1 MADDRVPLRTD
12 AKIREVASCCN
23 TASAKWA
30 RRLTV
35 VVVYYGVAC
44 LFYCHVE
51 GWSILQ
57 ACYWTTVTVTTVGYG
72 DVVPTT
78 RAGKLFG
85 IPFILFGLVV
95 IFQVMYSVA
104 GNIIDAAAAAKRKRR
119 ARAGRPES
127 IESTSR
133 RHLRT
138 VLVSVGSIAGT
149 LLCGALYMWATHE
162 FSFVDSIWW
171 SFVTLTT
178 VGYGDVE
185 LRHRGDRDNHR
196 VFTIFFI
203 YVATICAAMAIG
215 NLGAVGAEMARER
228 KEAEVL
234 ARLDF
239 GAFASMGLDPDG
251 KGVGEDEYVIAMLR
265 LLDVVDET
273 RIESLRKQFRAHD
286 TNSSGTLD
294 KNDLRE
300 ISLDSQKRATEVLK
314 HLNNPLQEP
323 AQQQRETDTE
333 RDTEMAPVDSGDSSA
348 GDI

>member
-1 MADDRVPLRTD
+1 M
-12 AKIREVASCCN
+12 
-23 TASAKWA
+23 
-30 RRLTV
+30 
-35 VVVYYGVAC
+35 
-44 LFYCHVE
+44 
-51 GWSILQ
+51 
-57 ACYWTTVTVTTVGYG
+57 
-72 DVVPTT
+72 
-78 RAGKLFG
+78 
-85 IPFILFGLVV
+85 
-95 IFQVMYSVA
+95 
-104 GNIIDAAAAAKRKRR
+104 
-119 ARAGRPES
+119 
-127 IESTSR
+127 
-133 RHLRT
+133 
-138 VLVSVGSIAGT
+138 SVGSIAGT

-228 KEAEVL
+228 KEAEEL